1 MKWVSHKL
9 ITGSTVFILTGS
21 PILSIISATGSIFP
35 DLIEGMPTEHNYNAW
50 RKNHRQISHWY
61 FQYLMTFLITIGI
74 AGYNGYINI
83 TTKEII
89 YLLSVHSYSCI
100 LSLFIA
106 YFSLGALMHII
117 QDCICGT
124 VPGRTMD
131 ERIGMKFFKVGS
143 IKEFAIVLLFVLALI
158 SKVRFF

>member
-1 MKWVSHKL
+1 
-9 ITGSTVFILTGS
+9 
-21 PILSIISATGSIFP
+21 
-35 DLIEGMPTEHNYNAW
+35 
-50 RKNHRQISHWY
+50 
-61 FQYLMTFLITIGI
+61 MTFLITIGI

-124 VPGRTMD
+124 VPGITMD